1 MGKNIC
7 LFLSISLSR
16 SEIHDRLPGIF
27 GGGKLIGKFNYQL
40 GTEITQPASTPVKK
54 KFHSTPIFSSFNSI
68 VKKRRYGHREAREGE
83 IETGGAAVEVEG
95 VEGESEVRQ
104 ERKVGTQFWPK
115 SDHRKPDVRD
125 MRETKRDERH
135 GANELSFWGILT
147 ETAGLTLGL
156 EQAENVVNLDCWGA
170 KRDALAIDD
179 TRGSCRVAE
188 ERQNSPYGCDG
199 SSLCRLVFPPLI

>member
-1 MGKNIC
+1 LEN
-7 LFLSISLSR
+7 SI
-16 SEIHDRLPGIF
+16 I
-27 GGGKLIGKFNYQL
+27 QL